1 MSQKKDPL
9 HGQALKMSMK
19 QKFTEYEVK
28 TKKHQSGVS
37 SKRFLLQGAENKIS
51 LVQTYSKTFH
61 CTYLL
66 HDYPFDTQVC
76 LTD

>member
-19 QKFTEYEVK
+19 SQKR
-28 TKKHQSGVS
+28 HQSGAS
-37 SKRFLLQGAENKIS
+37 SKRLFLKGEENKIS

-76 LTD
+76 LMN